1 MQSRNIVVHLCVCAQ
16 LLQSCLTLCDPMDCS
31 PPGSSVLGVFQA
43 MILAW
48 VAIFFSR
55 GIFLTQG
62 LNPGLLHS
70 RQIPYGMSYKGSPLH
85 ILFKWRKNCPRCLAS
100 APYTQEKSCHLPRS
114 ISILSYGASKVLQV
128 FIYFGLWCSHLMITQ
143 YCKRKVHGWKR
154 EFKGRS

>member
-1 MQSRNIVVHLCVCAQ
+1 MKVLVAQSY
-16 LLQSCLTLCDPMDCS
+16 LTLCDPMDCS

-85 ILFKWRKNCPRCLAS
+85 ILFK
-100 APYTQEKSCHLPRS
+100 
-114 ISILSYGASKVLQV
+114 
-128 FIYFGLWCSHLMITQ
+128 
-143 YCKRKVHGWKR
+143 
-154 EFKGRS
+154 